1 MSIIDQLEKTV
12 TPAVL
17 GECDSKDS
25 VAYVSLLEQFYA
37 ILAARLALPEIYSQL
52 LRTEEVT
59 DQSLFKQLWS
69 ENDMQQV
76 VIQELAATHHID
88 DLITE
93 QLLINSAPLVYS
105 ELKILANGQFLP
117 AFLQGEQSALRNYLP
132 VWAAEVIN
140 AYQDSDKQSTSSSIA
155 DTITVPVTDNSSIA
169 SLDKPDEFSAE
180 TSSIITSTSP
190 DIENITAED
199 NEIPASDDDFA
210 MNTDAIHANPSDH
223 HLAESGRN
231 SRGKVRTRSQRNDL
245 LVKIILLIIA
255 IMALALAAW
264 AILIRPNNVP
274 PVEPVVPEPVVAAP
288 MPPVEVLTP
297 VELNVGMDNS
307 GGLSS
312 CSAVVGD
319 EALQNALQQAL
330 NTSLGQQASNC
341 ELTVQEG
348 VATSMV
354 NLPTEVLPNIFN
366 LLRAVPFARLE
377 LQNDRLTLAAPDSML
392 LQRLVTDIR
401 TLVPAMNIES
411 TAPLPLPENVN
422 NNETAGMDD
431 QFGNEGTAPNDQY
444 VEGYNDS
451 ESRDFQTADDDTD
464 DRMLPVPNPNS
475 FDNNTRS
482 ESTNN
487 TPSNVPTSSPP
498 PGPFSESEVDEMANT
513 VIIAEPAQVRQ

>member
-88 DLITE
+88 DSITE

-155 DTITVPVTDNSSIA
+155 DTITVPVTEIISIT
-169 SLDKPDEFSAE
+169 SLDKPDEFSAG
-180 TSSIITSTSP
+180 TSSIITSTSL
-190 DIENITAED
+190 DIENTTAED
-199 NEIPASDDDFA
+199 DEISASDDDFS
-210 MNTDAIHANPSDH
+210 MNTDAIHVNPSDH
-223 HLAESGRN
+223 HLAESGSN

-274 PVEPVVPEPVVAAP
+274 PVEPVVVEPVVVAP
-288 MPPVEVLTP
+288 VPEQPVEVLIPAAERCCT
-297 VELNVGMDNS
+297 VDNS
-307 GGLSS
+307 GRAMYR
-312 CSAVVGD
+312 CNAIVGD
-319 EALQNALQQAL
+319 E
-330 NTSLGQQASNC
+330 
-341 ELTVQEG
+341 VQK
-348 VATSMV
+348 AYCSKHS
-354 NLPTEVLPNIFN
+354 I
-366 LLRAVPFARLE
+366 
-377 LQNDRLTLAAPDSML
+377 
-392 LQRLVTDIR
+392 LV
-401 TLVPAMNIES
+401 
-411 TAPLPLPENVN
+411 
-422 NNETAGMDD
+422 
-431 QFGNEGTAPNDQY
+431 
-444 VEGYNDS
+444 
-451 ESRDFQTADDDTD
+451 
-464 DRMLPVPNPNS
+464 
-475 FDNNTRS
+475 
-482 ESTNN
+482 
-487 TPSNVPTSSPP
+487 
-498 PGPFSESEVDEMANT
+498 
-513 VIIAEPAQVRQ
+513 